1 MSQNKFVSLKKQI
14 KDFLILYFIFPIIF
28 LSLIGYVVIYSLQYS
43 AIKKESQKEF
53 NFIQKS
59 LDELLSKYDLALKEL
74 KNRSLDFENIYKIKN
89 EFDLKGNFIVLDK
102 NFKPTIESSSLVRG
116 SSLNPNWGILKKL
129 KNSEGIVLESE
140 EMRFLNEKKTILT
153 MGSKVKNLADK
164 SYNYILFYILDSEIE
179 DIFKKIEINGNYIFT
194 DKNGYILKRNTN
206 NYSDNL
212 NRIEMPVN
220 KKNIFFKSG
229 IYNSKLHI
237 YIYRDLDFMLVK
249 IFEQIVYFITI
260 FIFLITCIFLIINY
274 FINKKLA
281 VIDKIISAIKST
293 GKGQLNNFLEVETND
308 ELRIIATSYNKM
320 LLDIKNLIEIN
331 KREFENNINLEI
343 KQLESQ
349 FNPHFL
355 FNTLEM
361 LKYTIKKDVKMSNKI
376 ILNISSIL
384 RFSIDNRK
392 TIVSLGE
399 NIKFIE
405 SYLEIQKYRFGDDFS
420 YSIDI
425 ESNLNNQKTPKLI
438 FQPIVENSI
447 KYGFSSKDKLH
458 IDIRGKLQ
466 KGSLV
471 IYFLDDGD
479 GLSKDEL
486 IEIRK
491 NLKKD
496 NVTNHIGLYNINRR
510 IKLCYGEKYG
520 VKILSRK
527 GRGTL
532 VKIVLPEDM
541 E

>member
-164 SYNYILFYILDSEIE
+164 SYNYILFYISDSEIE

-212 NRIEMPVN
+212 NRVNLPVN

-229 IYNSKLHI
+229 VYNSKLQI

-260 FIFLITCIFLIINY
+260 FIFLITCIFLTINY

-281 VIDKIISAIKST
+281 VIDKIIGAIKST
-293 GKGQLNNFLEVETND
+293 GKGELNNFLEVETND

-392 TIVSLGE
+392 TIVSLDE

-405 SYLEIQKYRFGDDFS
+405 SYLEIQKYRFGEDFS
-420 YSIDI
+420 YTIDI

-466 KGSLV
+466 KGRLV

-486 IEIRK
+486 MEIRK

-496 NVTNHIGLYNINRR
+496 NVTNHIGLYNVNRR
-510 IKLCYGEKYG
+510 IKLHYGEKYG

>member
-116 SSLNPNWGILKKL
+116 SSLNSNWGILKKL

-438 FQPIVENSI
+438 FQPLVENSI

-466 KGSLV
+466 KGRLV

-486 IEIRK
+486 MEIRK

-496 NVTNHIGLYNINRR
+496 NVTNHIGLYNVNRR
-510 IKLCYGEKYG
+510 IKLHYGEKYG

>member
-102 NFKPTIESSSLVRG
+102 NFKPTIESSSLARG

-129 KNSEGIVLESE
+129 KNSERIVLESE

-164 SYNYILFYILDSEIE
+164 SYNYILFYISDSEIE

-212 NRIEMPVN
+212 NRVNLPVN

-229 IYNSKLHI
+229 VYNSKLHI

-260 FIFLITCIFLIINY
+260 FIFLITCIFLTINY

-281 VIDKIISAIKST
+281 VIDKIIGAIKST
-293 GKGQLNNFLEVETND
+293 GKGELNNFLEVETND

-392 TIVSLGE
+392 TIVSLDE

-405 SYLEIQKYRFGDDFS
+405 SYLEIQKYRFGEDFS
-420 YSIDI
+420 YTIDI

-466 KGSLV
+466 KGRLV

-486 IEIRK
+486 MEIRK

-496 NVTNHIGLYNINRR
+496 NVTNHIGLYNVNRR
-510 IKLCYGEKYG
+510 IKLHYGEKYG

>member
-129 KNSEGIVLESE
+129 KNSEGIILESE

-164 SYNYILFYILDSEIE
+164 SYNYILFYISDSEIE

-212 NRIEMPVN
+212 NRVNLPVN

-229 IYNSKLHI
+229 VYNSKLQI

-260 FIFLITCIFLIINY
+260 FIFLITCIFLTINY

-281 VIDKIISAIKST
+281 VIDKIIGAIKST
-293 GKGQLNNFLEVETND
+293 GKGELNNFLEVETND

-392 TIVSLGE
+392 TIVSLDE

-405 SYLEIQKYRFGDDFS
+405 SYLEIQKYRFGEDFS
-420 YSIDI
+420 YTIDI

-466 KGSLV
+466 KGRLV

-486 IEIRK
+486 MEIRK

-496 NVTNHIGLYNINRR
+496 NVTNHIGLYNVNRR
-510 IKLCYGEKYG
+510 IKLHYGEKYG

>member
-129 KNSEGIVLESE
+129 KNSEGIILESE

-164 SYNYILFYILDSEIE
+164 SYNYILFYISDSEIE

-212 NRIEMPVN
+212 NRVNLPVN

-229 IYNSKLHI
+229 VYNSKLQI

-260 FIFLITCIFLIINY
+260 FIFLITCIFLTINY

-281 VIDKIISAIKST
+281 VIDKIIGAIKST
-293 GKGQLNNFLEVETND
+293 GKGELNNFLEVETND

-392 TIVSLGE
+392 TIVSLDE

-405 SYLEIQKYRFGDDFS
+405 SYLEIQKYRFGEDFS

-466 KGSLV
+466 KGRLV

-486 IEIRK
+486 MEIRK

-496 NVTNHIGLYNINRR
+496 NVTNHIGLYNVNRR
-510 IKLCYGEKYG
+510 IKLHYGEKYG

>member
-140 EMRFLNEKKTILT
+140 EMRFLNERKTILT

-164 SYNYILFYILDSEIE
+164 SYNYILFYISDSEIE
-179 DIFKKIEINGNYIFT
+179 DIFKKIEINGNSIFT
-194 DKNGYILKRNTN
+194 DKNGYILTRHTN

-212 NRIEMPVN
+212 NRVKLPVN

-229 IYNSKLHI
+229 VYNSKLHI

-260 FIFLITCIFLIINY
+260 FIFLITCIFLTINY

-281 VIDKIISAIKST
+281 VIDKIIGAIKST
-293 GKGQLNNFLEVETND
+293 GKGELNNFLEVETND

-392 TIVSLGE
+392 TIVSLDE

-405 SYLEIQKYRFGDDFS
+405 SYLEIQKYRFGEDFS
-420 YSIDI
+420 YTIDI

-466 KGSLV
+466 KGRLV

-486 IEIRK
+486 MEIRK

-496 NVTNHIGLYNINRR
+496 NVTNHIGLYNVNRR
-510 IKLCYGEKYG
+510 IKLHYGEKYG

>member
-129 KNSEGIVLESE
+129 KNSEGIILESE

-164 SYNYILFYILDSEIE
+164 SYNYILFYISDSEIE

-212 NRIEMPVN
+212 NRVKLPVN

-229 IYNSKLHI
+229 VYNSKLHI

-260 FIFLITCIFLIINY
+260 FIFLITCIFLTINY

-281 VIDKIISAIKST
+281 VIDKIIGAIKST
-293 GKGQLNNFLEVETND
+293 GKGELNNFLEVETND

-320 LLDIKNLIEIN
+320 LLDIKNIIEIN

-392 TIVSLGE
+392 TIVSLDE

-405 SYLEIQKYRFGDDFS
+405 SYLEIQKYRFGEDFS
-420 YSIDI
+420 YTIDI

-466 KGSLV
+466 KGRLV

-486 IEIRK
+486 MEIRK

-496 NVTNHIGLYNINRR
+496 NVTNHIGLYNVNRR
-510 IKLCYGEKYG
+510 IKLHYGEKYG

-532 VKIVLPEDM
+532 VKIVLP
-541 E
+541 

>member
-129 KNSEGIVLESE
+129 KNSEGIILESE

-164 SYNYILFYILDSEIE
+164 SYNYILFYVSDSEIE

-212 NRIEMPVN
+212 NRVKLPVN

-229 IYNSKLHI
+229 VYNSKLHI

-260 FIFLITCIFLIINY
+260 FIFLITCIFLTINY

-281 VIDKIISAIKST
+281 VIDKIIGAIKST
-293 GKGQLNNFLEVETND
+293 GKGELNNFLEVETND

-392 TIVSLGE
+392 TIVSLDE

-405 SYLEIQKYRFGDDFS
+405 SYLEIQKYRFGEDFS

-466 KGSLV
+466 KGRLV

-486 IEIRK
+486 MEIRK

-496 NVTNHIGLYNINRR
+496 NVTNHIGLYNVNRR
-510 IKLCYGEKYG
+510 IKLHYGEKYG

>member
-129 KNSEGIVLESE
+129 KNSERIVLESE

-164 SYNYILFYILDSEIE
+164 SYNYILFYISDSEIE

-212 NRIEMPVN
+212 NRVNLPVN

-229 IYNSKLHI
+229 VYSSKLHI

-260 FIFLITCIFLIINY
+260 FIFLITCIFLTINY

-281 VIDKIISAIKST
+281 VIDKIIGAIKST
-293 GKGQLNNFLEVETND
+293 GKGELNNFLEVETND

-392 TIVSLGE
+392 TIVSLDE

-405 SYLEIQKYRFGDDFS
+405 SYLEIQKYRFGEDFS
-420 YSIDI
+420 YTIDI

-466 KGSLV
+466 KGRLV

-486 IEIRK
+486 MEIRK

-496 NVTNHIGLYNINRR
+496 NVTNHIGLYNVNRR
-510 IKLCYGEKYG
+510 IKLHYGEKYG

>member
-43 AIKKESQKEF
+43 AIKKESQKKF

-102 NFKPTIESSSLVRG
+102 NFKPTIESSSLVMG

-153 MGSKVKNLADK
+153 LGSKVKNLADK
-164 SYNYILFYILDSEIE
+164 SYNYILFYVSYSEIE

-212 NRIEMPVN
+212 NRVKLPVN

-229 IYNSKLHI
+229 VYNSKLHI

-260 FIFLITCIFLIINY
+260 FIFLITCIFLTINY

-281 VIDKIISAIKST
+281 VIDKIIGAIKST
-293 GKGQLNNFLEVETND
+293 GKGELNNFLEVETND

-392 TIVSLGE
+392 TIVSLDE

-405 SYLEIQKYRFGDDFS
+405 SYLEIQKYRFGEDFS
-420 YSIDI
+420 YTIDI

-466 KGSLV
+466 KGRLV

-486 IEIRK
+486 MEIRK

-496 NVTNHIGLYNINRR
+496 NVTNHIGLYNVNRR
-510 IKLCYGEKYG
+510 IKLHYGEKYG

>member
-59 LDELLSKYDLALKEL
+59 LDELLSKYNLALKEL

-116 SSLNPNWGILKKL
+116 SSLNSNWGILKKL

-392 TIVSLGE
+392 TIISLGE

-510 IKLCYGEKYG
+510 IKLYYGEKYG

>member
-129 KNSEGIVLESE
+129 KNSEGIILESE

-164 SYNYILFYILDSEIE
+164 SYNYILFYISDSEIE

-212 NRIEMPVN
+212 NRVKLPVN

-229 IYNSKLHI
+229 VYNSKLHI

-260 FIFLITCIFLIINY
+260 FIFLITCIFLTINY

-281 VIDKIISAIKST
+281 VIDKIIGAIKST
-293 GKGQLNNFLEVETND
+293 GKGELNNFLEVETND

-392 TIVSLGE
+392 TIVSLDE

-405 SYLEIQKYRFGDDFS
+405 SYLEIQKYRFGEDFS

-466 KGSLV
+466 KGRLV

-486 IEIRK
+486 MEIRK

-496 NVTNHIGLYNINRR
+496 NVTNHIGLYNVNRR
-510 IKLCYGEKYG
+510 IKLHYGEKYG

>member
-1 MSQNKFVSLKKQI
+1 MTQNKFVSLKKQI

-28 LSLIGYVVIYSLQYS
+28 LSLIGYIVIYSLQYS

-59 LDELLSKYDLALKEL
+59 LEELLSKYDLALKEL

-153 MGSKVKNLADK
+153 MGSKVKNLANK
-164 SYNYILFYILDSEIE
+164 SYNYILFYISDSEIE
-179 DIFKKIEINGNYIFT
+179 DIFKKIEINSNYIFT

-212 NRIEMPVN
+212 NRVNLPVN

-229 IYNSKLHI
+229 VYSSKLHI

-260 FIFLITCIFLIINY
+260 FIFLITCIFLTINY

-281 VIDKIISAIKST
+281 VIDKIIGAIKST
-293 GKGQLNNFLEVETND
+293 GKGELNNFLEVETND

-392 TIVSLGE
+392 TIVSLDE

-405 SYLEIQKYRFGDDFS
+405 SYLEIQKYRFGEDFS
-420 YSIDI
+420 YTIDI

-466 KGSLV
+466 KGRLV

-486 IEIRK
+486 MEIRK

-496 NVTNHIGLYNINRR
+496 NVTNHIGLYNVNRR
-510 IKLCYGEKYG
+510 IKLHYGEKYG

>member
-102 NFKPTIESSSLVRG
+102 NFKPTIESSPLVRG

-129 KNSEGIVLESE
+129 KNSEGIILESE

-164 SYNYILFYILDSEIE
+164 SYNYILFYVSDSEIE

-212 NRIEMPVN
+212 NRVKLPVN

-229 IYNSKLHI
+229 VYNSKLYI

-260 FIFLITCIFLIINY
+260 FIFLITCIFLTINY

-281 VIDKIISAIKST
+281 VIDKIIGAIKST
-293 GKGQLNNFLEVETND
+293 GKGELNNFLEVETND

-392 TIVSLGE
+392 TIVSLDE

-405 SYLEIQKYRFGDDFS
+405 SYLEIQKYRFGEDFS

-466 KGSLV
+466 KGRLV

-486 IEIRK
+486 MEIRK

-496 NVTNHIGLYNINRR
+496 NVTNHIGLYNVNRR
-510 IKLCYGEKYG
+510 IKLHYGEKYG

>member
-28 LSLIGYVVIYSLQYS
+28 LSLIGYIVIYSLQYS

-59 LDELLSKYDLALKEL
+59 LEELLSKYDLALKEL

-153 MGSKVKNLADK
+153 MGSKVKNLANK
-164 SYNYILFYILDSEIE
+164 SYNYILFYISDSEIE
-179 DIFKKIEINGNYIFT
+179 DIFKKIEINSNYIFT

-212 NRIEMPVN
+212 NRVNLPVN

-229 IYNSKLHI
+229 VYSSKLHI

-260 FIFLITCIFLIINY
+260 FIFLITCIFLTINY

-281 VIDKIISAIKST
+281 VIDKIIGAIKST
-293 GKGQLNNFLEVETND
+293 GKGELNNFLEVETND

-392 TIVSLGE
+392 TIVSLDE

-405 SYLEIQKYRFGDDFS
+405 SYLEIQKYRFGEDFS
-420 YSIDI
+420 YTIDI
-425 ESNLNNQKTPKLI
+425 ESSLNNQKTPKLI

-466 KGSLV
+466 KGRLV

-486 IEIRK
+486 MEIRK

-496 NVTNHIGLYNINRR
+496 NVTNHIGLYNVNRR
-510 IKLCYGEKYG
+510 IKLHYGEKYG

>member
-140 EMRFLNEKKTILT
+140 EMRFLNERKTILT

-164 SYNYILFYILDSEIE
+164 SYNYILFYISDSEIE

-212 NRIEMPVN
+212 NRVKLPVN

-229 IYNSKLHI
+229 VYNSKLHI

-260 FIFLITCIFLIINY
+260 FIFLITCIFLTINY

-281 VIDKIISAIKST
+281 VIDKIIGAIKST
-293 GKGQLNNFLEVETND
+293 GKGELNNFLEVETND

-392 TIVSLGE
+392 TIVSLDE

-405 SYLEIQKYRFGDDFS
+405 SYLEIQKYRFGEDFS
-420 YSIDI
+420 YTIDI

-466 KGSLV
+466 KGRLV

-486 IEIRK
+486 MEIRK

-496 NVTNHIGLYNINRR
+496 NVTNHIGLYNVNRR
-510 IKLCYGEKYG
+510 IKLHYGEKYG

>member
-102 NFKPTIESSSLVRG
+102 NFKLTIESSSLVRG
-116 SSLNPNWGILKKL
+116 SSLNSNWGILKKL

-392 TIVSLGE
+392 TIISLGE

-510 IKLCYGEKYG
+510 IKLYYGEKYG

-527 GRGTL
+527 GRRTL

>member
-116 SSLNPNWGILKKL
+116 SSLNSNWGILKKL

-229 IYNSKLHI
+229 VYNSKLYI

-260 FIFLITCIFLIINY
+260 FIFLITCIFLTINY

-281 VIDKIISAIKST
+281 VIDKIIGAIKST

-392 TIVSLGE
+392 TIISLGE

-510 IKLCYGEKYG
+510 IKLYYGEKYG

>member
-116 SSLNPNWGILKKL
+116 SSLNSNWGILKKL

-510 IKLCYGEKYG
+510 IKLYYGEKYG

>member
-164 SYNYILFYILDSEIE
+164 SYNYILFYISDSEIE

-212 NRIEMPVN
+212 NRVKLPVN

-229 IYNSKLHI
+229 VYNSKLHI

-260 FIFLITCIFLIINY
+260 FIFLITCIFLTINY

-281 VIDKIISAIKST
+281 VIDKIIGAIKST
-293 GKGQLNNFLEVETND
+293 GKGELNNFLEVETND

-392 TIVSLGE
+392 TIVSLDE

-405 SYLEIQKYRFGDDFS
+405 SYLEIQKYRFGEDFS
-420 YSIDI
+420 YTIDI

-466 KGSLV
+466 KGRLV

-486 IEIRK
+486 MEIRK

-496 NVTNHIGLYNINRR
+496 NVTNHIGLYNVNRR
-510 IKLCYGEKYG
+510 IKLHYGEKYG

>member
-1 MSQNKFVSLKKQI
+1 M
-14 KDFLILYFIFPIIF
+14 
-28 LSLIGYVVIYSLQYS
+28 IYSLQYS

-129 KNSEGIVLESE
+129 KNSEGIILESE

-164 SYNYILFYILDSEIE
+164 SYNYILFYVSDSEIE

-212 NRIEMPVN
+212 NRVKLPVN
-220 KKNIFFKSG
+220 KKNIFFKSEV
-229 IYNSKLHI
+229 YNSKLHI

-260 FIFLITCIFLIINY
+260 FIFLITCIFLTINY

-281 VIDKIISAIKST
+281 VIDKIIGAIKST
-293 GKGQLNNFLEVETND
+293 GKGELNNFLEVETND

-392 TIVSLGE
+392 TIVSLDE

-405 SYLEIQKYRFGDDFS
+405 SYLEIQKYRFGEDFS
-420 YSIDI
+420 YTIDI

-466 KGSLV
+466 KGRLV

-486 IEIRK
+486 MEIRK

-496 NVTNHIGLYNINRR
+496 NVTNHIGLYNVNRR
-510 IKLCYGEKYG
+510 IKLHYGEKYG

-532 VKIVLPEDM
+532 VKIVLP
-541 E
+541 

>member
-43 AIKKESQKEF
+43 AIKKESQKKF

-102 NFKPTIESSSLVRG
+102 NFKPTIKSSSLVMG

-153 MGSKVKNLADK
+153 LGSKVKNLADK
-164 SYNYILFYILDSEIE
+164 SYNYILFYVSYSEIE

-212 NRIEMPVN
+212 NRVKLPVN

-229 IYNSKLHI
+229 VYNSKLHI

-260 FIFLITCIFLIINY
+260 FIFLITCIFLTINY

-281 VIDKIISAIKST
+281 VIDKIIGAIKST
-293 GKGQLNNFLEVETND
+293 GKGELNNFLEVETND

-392 TIVSLGE
+392 TIVSLDE

-405 SYLEIQKYRFGDDFS
+405 SYLEIQKYRFGEDFS
-420 YSIDI
+420 YTIDI

-466 KGSLV
+466 KGRLV

-486 IEIRK
+486 MEIRK

-496 NVTNHIGLYNINRR
+496 NVTNHIGLYNVNRR
-510 IKLCYGEKYG
+510 IKLHYGEKYG

>member
-53 NFIQKS
+53 NFIHKS

-116 SSLNPNWGILKKL
+116 SSLNSNWGILKKL

-140 EMRFLNEKKTILT
+140 DMRFLNEKKTILT

-392 TIVSLGE
+392 TIISLGE

-510 IKLCYGEKYG
+510 IKLYYGEKYG

>member
-164 SYNYILFYILDSEIE
+164 SYNYILFYISDSEIE

-212 NRIEMPVN
+212 NRVNLPVN

-229 IYNSKLHI
+229 VYSSKLHI

-260 FIFLITCIFLIINY
+260 FIFLITCIFLTINY

-281 VIDKIISAIKST
+281 VIDKIIGAIKST
-293 GKGQLNNFLEVETND
+293 GKGELNNFLEVETND

-392 TIVSLGE
+392 TIVSLDE

-405 SYLEIQKYRFGDDFS
+405 SYLEIQKYRFGEDFS
-420 YSIDI
+420 YTIDI

-466 KGSLV
+466 KGRLV

-486 IEIRK
+486 MEIRK

-496 NVTNHIGLYNINRR
+496 NVTNHIGLYNVNRR
-510 IKLCYGEKYG
+510 IKLHYGEKYG

>member
-102 NFKPTIESSSLVRG
+102 NFKPTIESSSLARG

-164 SYNYILFYILDSEIE
+164 SYNYILFYISDSEIE

-212 NRIEMPVN
+212 NRVNLPVN

-229 IYNSKLHI
+229 VYNSKLHI

-260 FIFLITCIFLIINY
+260 FIFLITCIFLTINY

-281 VIDKIISAIKST
+281 VIDKIIGAIKST
-293 GKGQLNNFLEVETND
+293 GKGELNNFLEVETND

-392 TIVSLGE
+392 TIVSLDE

-405 SYLEIQKYRFGDDFS
+405 SYLEIQKYRFGEDFS
-420 YSIDI
+420 YTIDI

-466 KGSLV
+466 KGRLV

-486 IEIRK
+486 MEIRK

-496 NVTNHIGLYNINRR
+496 NVTNHIGLYNVNRR
-510 IKLCYGEKYG
+510 IKLHYGEKYG

>member
-116 SSLNPNWGILKKL
+116 SSLNSNWGILKKL

-392 TIVSLGE
+392 TIISLGE

-510 IKLCYGEKYG
+510 IKLYYGEKYG

>member
-164 SYNYILFYILDSEIE
+164 SYNYILFYISDSEIE

-212 NRIEMPVN
+212 NRVNLPVN

-229 IYNSKLHI
+229 VYNSKLHI

-260 FIFLITCIFLIINY
+260 FIFLITCIFLTINY

-281 VIDKIISAIKST
+281 VIDKIIGAIKST
-293 GKGQLNNFLEVETND
+293 GKGELNNFLEVETND

-392 TIVSLGE
+392 TIVSLDE

-405 SYLEIQKYRFGDDFS
+405 SYLEIQKYRFGEDFS
-420 YSIDI
+420 YTIDI

-466 KGSLV
+466 KGRLV

-486 IEIRK
+486 MEIRK

-496 NVTNHIGLYNINRR
+496 NVTNHIGLYNVNRR
-510 IKLCYGEKYG
+510 IKLHYGEKYG

>member
-28 LSLIGYVVIYSLQYS
+28 LSLIGYIVIYSLQYS

-59 LDELLSKYDLALKEL
+59 LEELLSKYDLALKEL

-153 MGSKVKNLADK
+153 MGSKVKNLANK
-164 SYNYILFYILDSEIE
+164 SYNYILFYISDSEIE
-179 DIFKKIEINGNYIFT
+179 DIFKKIEINSNYIFT

-212 NRIEMPVN
+212 NRVNLPVN

-229 IYNSKLHI
+229 VYSSKLHI

-260 FIFLITCIFLIINY
+260 FIFLITCIFLTINY

-281 VIDKIISAIKST
+281 VIDKIIGAIKST
-293 GKGQLNNFLEVETND
+293 GKGELNNFLEVETND

-392 TIVSLGE
+392 TIVSLDE

-405 SYLEIQKYRFGDDFS
+405 SYLEIQKYRFGEDFS
-420 YSIDI
+420 YTIDI

-466 KGSLV
+466 KGRLV

-486 IEIRK
+486 MEIRK

-496 NVTNHIGLYNINRR
+496 NVTNHIGLYNVNRR
-510 IKLCYGEKYG
+510 IKLHYGEKYG

>member
-129 KNSEGIVLESE
+129 KNSEGIILESE

-153 MGSKVKNLADK
+153 MGSKVKNLANK
-164 SYNYILFYILDSEIE
+164 SYNYILFYISDSEIE

-212 NRIEMPVN
+212 NRVNLPVN

-229 IYNSKLHI
+229 VYNSKLYI

-260 FIFLITCIFLIINY
+260 FIFLITCIFLTINY

-281 VIDKIISAIKST
+281 VIDKIIGAIKST
-293 GKGQLNNFLEVETND
+293 GKGELNNFLEVETND

-392 TIVSLGE
+392 TIVSLDE

-405 SYLEIQKYRFGDDFS
+405 SYLEIQKYRFGEDFS
-420 YSIDI
+420 YTIDI

-466 KGSLV
+466 KGRLV

-486 IEIRK
+486 MEIRK

-496 NVTNHIGLYNINRR
+496 NVTNHIGLYNVNRR
-510 IKLCYGEKYG
+510 IKLHYGEKYG

>member
-164 SYNYILFYILDSEIE
+164 SYNYILFYISDSEIE

-212 NRIEMPVN
+212 NRVKLPVN

-229 IYNSKLHI
+229 VYNSKLHI

-260 FIFLITCIFLIINY
+260 FIFLITCIFLTINY

-281 VIDKIISAIKST
+281 VIDKIIGAIKST
-293 GKGQLNNFLEVETND
+293 GKGELNNFLEVETND

-392 TIVSLGE
+392 TIVSLDE

-405 SYLEIQKYRFGDDFS
+405 SYLEIQKYRFGEDFS

-466 KGSLV
+466 KGRLV

-486 IEIRK
+486 MEIRK

-496 NVTNHIGLYNINRR
+496 NVTNHIGLYNVNRR
-510 IKLCYGEKYG
+510 IKLHYGEKYG

>member
-116 SSLNPNWGILKKL
+116 SSLNSNWGILKKL

-153 MGSKVKNLADK
+153 MGSKVKNLVDK

>member
-89 EFDLKGNFIVLDK
+89 GFDLKGNFIVLDK

-129 KNSEGIVLESE
+129 KNSEGIILESE

-153 MGSKVKNLADK
+153 MGSKVKNLANK
-164 SYNYILFYILDSEIE
+164 SYNYILFYISDSEIE

-212 NRIEMPVN
+212 NRVNLPVN

-229 IYNSKLHI
+229 VYNSKLYI

-260 FIFLITCIFLIINY
+260 FIFLITCIFLTINY

-281 VIDKIISAIKST
+281 VIDKIIGAIKST
-293 GKGQLNNFLEVETND
+293 GKGELNNFLEVETND

-392 TIVSLGE
+392 TIVSLDE

-405 SYLEIQKYRFGDDFS
+405 SYLEIQKYRFGEDFS
-420 YSIDI
+420 YTIDI

-466 KGSLV
+466 KGRLV

-486 IEIRK
+486 MEIRK

-496 NVTNHIGLYNINRR
+496 NVTNHIGLYNVNRR
-510 IKLCYGEKYG
+510 IKLHYGEKYG

>member
-28 LSLIGYVVIYSLQYS
+28 LSLSGYVVIYSLQYS

-140 EMRFLNEKKTILT
+140 EMRFLNERKTILT

-164 SYNYILFYILDSEIE
+164 SYNYILFYISDSEIE

-212 NRIEMPVN
+212 NRVKLPVN

-229 IYNSKLHI
+229 VYNSKLHI

-260 FIFLITCIFLIINY
+260 FIFLITCIFLTINY

-281 VIDKIISAIKST
+281 VIDKIIGAIKST
-293 GKGQLNNFLEVETND
+293 GKGELNNFLEVETND

-392 TIVSLGE
+392 TIVSLDE

-405 SYLEIQKYRFGDDFS
+405 SYLEIQKYRFGEDFS
-420 YSIDI
+420 YTIDI

-466 KGSLV
+466 KGRLV

-486 IEIRK
+486 MEIRK

-496 NVTNHIGLYNINRR
+496 NVTNHIGLYNVNRR
-510 IKLCYGEKYG
+510 IKLHYGEKYG

>member
-74 KNRSLDFENIYKIKN
+74 KNKSLDFENIYKIKN

-164 SYNYILFYILDSEIE
+164 SYNYILFYISDSEIE

-212 NRIEMPVN
+212 NRVRLPVN

-229 IYNSKLHI
+229 VYNSKLYI

-260 FIFLITCIFLIINY
+260 FIFLITCIFLTINY

-281 VIDKIISAIKST
+281 VIDKIIGAIKST
-293 GKGQLNNFLEVETND
+293 GKGELNNFLEVETND

-320 LLDIKNLIEIN
+320 LLDLKNLIEIN

-392 TIVSLGE
+392 TIVSLDE

-405 SYLEIQKYRFGDDFS
+405 SYLEIQKYRFGEDFS

-466 KGSLV
+466 KGRLV

-486 IEIRK
+486 MEIRK

-496 NVTNHIGLYNINRR
+496 NVTNHIGLYNVNRR
-510 IKLCYGEKYG
+510 IKLHYGEKYG

>member
-129 KNSEGIVLESE
+129 KNSEGIILESE

-212 NRIEMPVN
+212 NRVNLPVN

-229 IYNSKLHI
+229 VYNSKLHI

-260 FIFLITCIFLIINY
+260 FIFLITCIFLTINY

-281 VIDKIISAIKST
+281 VIDKIIGAIKST
-293 GKGQLNNFLEVETND
+293 GKGELNNFLEVETND

-392 TIVSLGE
+392 TIVSLDE

-405 SYLEIQKYRFGDDFS
+405 SYLEIQKYRFGEDFS

-466 KGSLV
+466 KGRLV

-486 IEIRK
+486 MEIRK

-496 NVTNHIGLYNINRR
+496 NVTNHIGLYNVNRR
-510 IKLCYGEKYG
+510 IKLHYGEKYG

>member
-102 NFKPTIESSSLVRG
+102 NFKPTIENSSLVRG
-116 SSLNPNWGILKKL
+116 SSLNSNWGILKKL

-479 GLSKDEL
+479 GLSKDKL

-510 IKLCYGEKYG
+510 IKLYYGEKYG
-520 VKILSRK
+520 IKILSRK